1 MPDIQNFKLNNTALL
16 ARIEEIKRNPPP
28 EILAY
33 KAAHPEF
40 KTVSTALLAEY
51 ARISETTLKNLK
63 LGKVPDSNGSTL
75 WLVCKAFG
83 IDANALL
90 GLPAKAVCDPTTCG
104 SHSQIRLEA
113 KSQRVSELEAVVA
126 DQTMQI
132 KDLHSA
138 IRTESRALGEAQGR
152 INALESTLKDRDAS
166 IARRDAGIKLRNK
179 MLAGMIGIYILLA
192 LTVIIF
198 R

>member
-1 MPDIQNFKLNNTALL
+1 MPDNQNFKLNNAVLL

-63 LGKVPDSNGSTL
+63 LGKIPDSNCSTV

-83 IDANALL
+83 IDANNLL
-90 GLPAKAVCDPTTCG
+90 GLPTKAACDPATCG

-138 IRTESRALGEAQGR
+138 IREESRSLGEANGR
-152 INALESTLKDRDAS
+152 IHSLENALKAKESSAKIRGYAVC
-166 IARRDAGIKLRNK
+166 A
-179 MLAGMIGIYILLA
+179 MLAAYILLA
-192 LTVIIF
+192 LAVIIF
-198 R
+198 K

>member
-1 MPDIQNFKLNNTALL
+1 MPDIQNFKLNNAVLL

-40 KTVSTALLAEY
+40 KTVSTALLADY

-63 LGKVPDSNGSTL
+63 LGKVPDSNCSTL

-90 GLPAKAVCDPTTCG
+90 GLPTKAVCDPATCG
-104 SHSQIRLEA
+104 SHSQIRLDE
-113 KSQRVSELEAVVA
+113 KRQRVSELEAVVA
-126 DQTMQI
+126 DQTIQI
-132 KDLHSA
+132 KDLHYA

-152 INALESTLKDRDAS
+152 INALESALKDRDAS

-179 MLAGMIGIYILLA
+179 ILAGMIGIYVLLA
-192 LTVIIF
+192 LAVIIF
-198 R
+198 K

>member
-1 MPDIQNFKLNNTALL
+1 MPDIQNFKLNNAVML

-40 KTVSTALLAEY
+40 KTVSTALLADY

-63 LGKVPDSNGSTL
+63 LGKVPDSNCSTV

-90 GLPAKAVCDPTTCG
+90 GLPTKAACDPTTCG
-104 SHSQIRLEA
+104 NHSQIQLEA

-132 KDLHSA
+132 KDLYSA

-152 INALESTLKDRDAS
+152 INALESAIKDRDAS

-192 LTVIIF
+192 LVVIIF
-198 R
+198 K

>member
-1 MPDIQNFKLNNTALL
+1 MPDIQNFKLNNAVML

-90 GLPAKAVCDPTTCG
+90 GLPTKAVCDPATCG
-104 SHSQIRLEA
+104 NHSQIRLDE
-113 KSQRVSELEAVVA
+113 KRQRVSELEAVVN
-126 DQTMQI
+126 DQTTQI

-152 INALESTLKDRDAS
+152 INALESALKDRDAS

-179 MLAGMIGIYILLA
+179 VLAGMIGLYALLA
-192 LTVIIF
+192 LAVIIF

>member
-1 MPDIQNFKLNNTALL
+1 MPDIINFKLNNAVMM

-63 LGKVPDSNGSTL
+63 HGKVPDSNCSTA
-75 WLVCKAFG
+75 WLVCKAFD

-90 GLPAKAVCDPTTCG
+90 SLPTKTICDPATCG
-104 SHSQIRLEA
+104 NHSQIRLDE
-113 KSQRVSELEAVVA
+113 KRQRVSELEAVVN
-126 DQTMQI
+126 DQTLQI

-152 INALESTLKDRDAS
+152 INALESALKERDAS
-166 IARRDAGIKLRNK
+166 IARRDAGIRLRNK
-179 MLAGMIGIYILLA
+179 VLAAMIGIYALLT
-192 LTVIIF
+192 LIVIIF
-198 R
+198 K

>member
-1 MPDIQNFKLNNTALL
+1 MPDIQNFKLNNAVML
-16 ARIEEIKRNPPP
+16 ARIEEINRNPPP

-90 GLPAKAVCDPTTCG
+90 GLPTKAVCDPATCG
-104 SHSQIRLEA
+104 NHSQIRLDE
-113 KSQRVSELEAVVA
+113 KRQRVSELEAVVN
-126 DQTMQI
+126 DQTTQI

-152 INALESTLKDRDAS
+152 INALESARKDRDAS

-179 MLAGMIGIYILLA
+179 VLAGMIGLYALLA
-192 LTVIIF
+192 LAVIIF